1 MNQDSR
7 LIYLIK
13 SVASD
18 MPSSVDNQTPLPGI
32 LSQSLC
38 ENASSKACPNN

>member
-7 LIYLIK
+7 LIHFII
-13 SVASD
+13 SIPSD
-18 MPSSVDNQTPLPGI
+18 MPSSVDNQTPLAGI